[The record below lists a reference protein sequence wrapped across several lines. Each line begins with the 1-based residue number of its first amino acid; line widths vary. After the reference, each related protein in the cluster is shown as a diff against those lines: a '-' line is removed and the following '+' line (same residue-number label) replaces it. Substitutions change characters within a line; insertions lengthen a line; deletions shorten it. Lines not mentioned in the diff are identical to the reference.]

1 MHTFM
6 IESVYEN
13 EQSIWHPTL
22 FTAEEIRALTAG
34 LDAAEKS
41 QISFLCWV
49 SDPDFCVVQHVS

>member
-1 MHTFM
+1 M